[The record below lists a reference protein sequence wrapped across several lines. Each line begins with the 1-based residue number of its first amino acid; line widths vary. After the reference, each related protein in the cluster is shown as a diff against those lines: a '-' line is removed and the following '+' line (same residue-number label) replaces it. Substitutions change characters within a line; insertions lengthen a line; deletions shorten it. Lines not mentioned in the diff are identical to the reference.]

1 MVFVG
6 PTALALCALSALVDA
21 GAYNL
26 WNSSNALYIMTNGD
40 PTAITQTTGQSQTFA
55 AANPEWNVFYS
66 LTDGQR
72 YTFGGQ
78 TLTRC

>member
-1 MVFVG
+1 MVHG
-6 PTALALCALSALVDA
+6 GRTAVALCVLSALVDA
-21 GAYNL
+21 DAYSL

-55 AANPEWNVFYS
+55 VAHPEWNVFYS

-72 YTFGGQ
+72 YTLGGQ
-78 TLTRC
+78 MLTRC